1 MYDEVFDPRRSDDGC
16 DETTPMPRQARLH
29 SARRKSLRATALV
42 GGLAAAGV
50 AMQLLIVWLYAS
62 QQG

>member
-16 DETTPMPRQARLH
+16 DEAAPLPRRARLDH
-29 SARRKSLRATALV
+29 ARRKSLRATALV

-50 AMQLLIVWLYAS
+50 AMQLLIVWLYAA
-62 QQG
+62 Q

>member
-1 MYDEVFDPRRSDDGC
+1 MYDETFDPRRGDDGSDDAAHK
-16 DETTPMPRQARLH
+16 PRLARLH

-62 QQG
+62 Q